1 MSGDLTGRV
10 ALVTGAVRGIGLA
23 AAHSM
28 AAKGAK
34 VWIADLKAEGDD
46 AVSQALESVPGGAY
60 LSLDVADEAQWQ
72 AAIARIEDEDGRL
85 DILVNNAGIDGTGRV
100 QDMTL
105 DLWRKV
111 MSVNSDGAFLGTKHA
126 YALLEK
132 SGKDRKGGSS
142 IVNVSSVMG
151 FVAFPESS
159 AYCASKGAIR
169 QFSKACA
176 VEFATYG
183 APIRVNSVH
192 PGFVQT
198 PLLDEGFDRMVARGV
213 AEKADDLKDQV
224 SASPPV
230 GRLGTMQEIGAA
242 IAFLASEE
250 ASYMTGSEMVV
261 DGGYIAR

>member
-1 MSGDLTGRV
+1 MSGSLDGRV

-23 AAHSM
+23 AARSL

-34 VWIADLKAEGDD
+34 VWIADLRPEGDA
-46 AVSQALESVPGGAY
+46 AVAEALNLLKGGAY
-60 LSLDVADEAQWQ
+60 VSLDVTVEEQWQ
-72 AAIARIEDEDGRL
+72 AAIARIEREDGRL

-111 MSVNSDGAFLGTKHA
+111 QAVNSDGPFLGTKHA

-151 FVAFPESS
+151 FVAFPESA

-192 PGFVQT
+192 PGFIQT
-198 PLLDEGFDRMVARGV
+198 PLLDEGFGRMVERGV
-213 AEKADDLKDQV
+213 AEKAERSSIRSSTCSTV
-224 SASPPV
+224 SSTIASTPSAV
-230 GRLGTMQEIGAA
+230 GCNWSCCTNDR
-242 IAFLASEE
+242 S
-250 ASYMTGSEMVV
+250 
-261 DGGYIAR
+261 